1 MVLRSKWD
9 WLVADFRDDVFI
21 TVQDTVH
28 IGAKMR
34 ARLLKQDR
42 AVYIVFK
49 DRVAS
54 LSDLE
59 ALRRVAGKDKHFLRE
74 SDVNPK
80 DKMNYDAVERLC
92 DPRLAELLKIYV
104 PGIDTH
110 PKKCSAS

>member
-9 WLVADFRDDVFI
+9 WFVADFRDDVFI
-21 TVQDTVH
+21 PVQDTVH
-28 IGAKMR
+28 IGAKIR
-34 ARLLKQDR
+34 ARLLKRDR
-42 AVYIVFK
+42 AVYLVFGN
-49 DRVAS
+49 RVAS

-74 SDVNPK
+74 SDLNPK